1 MSQAWQGKHDA
12 GVGTGD
18 SLSATQTSFKASDV
32 HWGLIKTRNKASV
45 DIFSQRGL
53 VKHHGET
60 SNIYAVFGAG
70 QCSAGVEARNCVL
83 YGDT

>member
-1 MSQAWQGKHDA
+1 MMSHVTSMESKHDA

-32 HWGLIKTRNKASV
+32 HWGLIKTRNNASV

-70 QCSAGVEARNCVL
+70 QCSQCWG
-83 YGDT
+83 